1 MTIEHIAIWTN
12 NLEELRD
19 FYCTFF
25 DGKSNEKYFNPV
37 RKFESYFITF
47 SSGTRLELMRLPDLV
62 TKENANTL
70 VGLAHMAFKVKG
82 NDEVDRLTK
91 YFREQGITIAG
102 EPRLTGDGYY
112 ESVILDPDGNI
123 IELIG

>member
-25 DGKSNEKYFNPV
+25 DGKSKEKYFNPV

-47 SSGTRLELMRLPDLV
+47 ASGTRLELMRLPDLV
-62 TKENANTL
+62 AKESANTL
-70 VGLAHMAFKVKG
+70 VGLAHIAFKVKE

-91 YFREQGITIAG
+91 LFREQGITITG

-112 ESVILDPDGNI
+112 ESIILDPDGNM
-123 IELIG
+123 IELVG

>member
-25 DGKSNEKYFNPV
+25 DEKSKEKYFNPV
-37 RKFESYFITF
+37 RKLESYFITF

-70 VGLAHMAFKVKG
+70 VGLAHIAFKVKG

-91 YFREQGITIAG
+91 LFREQGITIAG

-112 ESVILDPDGNI
+112 ESIILDPDGNI

>member
-47 SSGTRLELMRLPDLV
+47 SSGTRLEIMRLPDLV

-70 VGLAHMAFKVKG
+70 VGLAHIAFKVNG

-91 YFREQGITIAG
+91 LFREQGITIAG

-112 ESVILDPDGNI
+112 ESIILDPDGNM
-123 IELIG
+123 IELVG

>member
-12 NLEELRD
+12 NLEEMKD

-25 DGKSNEKYFNPV
+25 DGKSNDKYFNPV

-47 SSGTRLELMRLPDLV
+47 SSGTRLEIMRLPDLV
-62 TKENANTL
+62 AKENANTL
-70 VGLAHMAFKVKG
+70 IGLAHIAFKVNG

-91 YFREQGITIAG
+91 HFREQGITITG

-112 ESVILDPDGNI
+112 ESTLLDPDGNI
-123 IELIG
+123 IELVG

>member
-12 NLEELRD
+12 DLEGLKD

-25 DGKSNEKYFNPV
+25 EGKSNDKYFNPV

-47 SSGTRLELMRLPDLV
+47 KSGTRLELMRLPELLA
-62 TKENANTL
+62 KESTASI
-70 VGLAHMAFKVKG
+70 VGLAHIAFKVDGAK
-82 NDEVDRLTK
+82 EVDRLTNH
-91 YFREQGITIAG
+91 FREKGITITG

-112 ESVILDPDGNI
+112 ESIILDPDGNI
-123 IELIG
+123 IELVG

>member
-25 DGKSNEKYFNPV
+25 DGKSNEKYFNPI

-47 SSGTRLELMRLPDLV
+47 SSGARLEIMRLPDLV

-70 VGLAHMAFKVKG
+70 VGLAHIAFKVKG

-91 YFREQGITIAG
+91 HFREQGITIAG

-112 ESVILDPDGNI
+112 ESTLLDPDGNM